1 MRLAKRGGF
10 TNRKRSRRFALPPQS
25 KAGAWLI
32 VTEGEADESAVV
44 TDDLFHLGGP
54 RVVRGRLADGTL
66 AFQAVNPADG
76 ASFHLSL
83 IHI

>member
-10 TNRKRSRRFALPPQS
+10 TNRKRFRRFALPPQS

-32 VTEGEADESAVV
+32 VAECEADESAVV

-66 AFQAVNPADG
+66 AFQAVNPAYG
-76 ASFHLSL
+76 ASLHFDV
-83 IHI
+83 